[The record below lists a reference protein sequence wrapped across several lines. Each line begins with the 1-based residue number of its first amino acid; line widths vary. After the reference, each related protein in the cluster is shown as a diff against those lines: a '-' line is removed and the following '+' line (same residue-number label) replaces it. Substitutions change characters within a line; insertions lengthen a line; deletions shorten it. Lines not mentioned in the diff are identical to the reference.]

1 MQFDVKNAAI
11 ILSVLQQIPLYY
23 STKTTNFFVR
33 LRKSVEY
40 LYNNHYLEL
49 ILLWV
54 LYGLS
59 FFSLQTDSMFQIA
72 DSFGKK
78 EKKNV
83 RTKPVSSNS
92 DIEPFPIYTGCL
104 VYFYM
109 RFKFMKWESKLCCSH
124 VRKADTFLMLFFKV
138 ISCNIIII
146 FFFRNRKPSIC
157 WSQWQTTP

>member
-11 ILSVLQQIPLYY
+11 IWSVLQQIPLYY

-78 EKKNV
+78 KKKCENKTSFQQLRHWTFSYLHWV
-83 RTKPVSSNS
+83 FGVFLH
-92 DIEPFPIYTGCL
+92 EVQ
-104 VYFYM
+104 VYEM
-109 RFKFMKWESKLCCSH
+109 RKQIVLLPCKKGWYIFNAFFLSH
-124 VRKADTFLMLFFKV
+124 IM
-138 ISCNIIII
+138 
-146 FFFRNRKPSIC
+146 
-157 WSQWQTTP
+157 